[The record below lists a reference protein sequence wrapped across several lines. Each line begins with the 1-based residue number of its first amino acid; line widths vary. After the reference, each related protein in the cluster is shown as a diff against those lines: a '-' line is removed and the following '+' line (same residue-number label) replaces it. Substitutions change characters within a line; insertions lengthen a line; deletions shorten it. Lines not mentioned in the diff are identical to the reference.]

1 MKRMCLV
8 LCLLISTGS
17 AGWAADAQPAPT
29 PKAPSS
35 AAYPSTD
42 LFPDLSPGRVAA
54 GAGLA
59 IMAALPFDRNV
70 QRHFAPDKDTT
81 STKNFRKLG
90 DAGQVA
96 GPVIGTAFLLQGI
109 AFENP
114 RSKETG
120 ILTYESFIVAGI
132 FEGALKFVVGRK
144 RPSTTTEPFKF
155 SPLSGNASF
164 PSGHTTE
171 AFAGATV
178 FAEQYPHWYVAV
190 PAYAAASAVGLSRLR
205 ANQHWLSD
213 VVAGAFLGS
222 GTSHFLRL
230 HRKKKADETAW
241 HLEPDLNGIRLVR
254 KF

>member
-1 MKRMCLV
+1 MKRKVVAVFMALSLV
-8 LCLLISTGS
+8 MPTLASAESNST
-17 AGWAADAQPAPT
+17 A
-29 PKAPSS
+29 KPSR
-35 AAYPSTD
+35 YPDTE
-42 LFPDLSPGRVAA
+42 LFPALTPGRVAA

-59 IMAALPFDRNV
+59 IMLAMPFDRKV
-70 QRHFAPDKDTT
+70 QRHFFPSKD
-81 STKNFRKLG
+81 SQSAKDLRKFG

-114 RSKETG
+114 RSRETG

-132 FEGALKFVVGRK
+132 IEGAIKYTVGRK
-144 RPSTTTEPFKF
+144 RPSTTPEPFKF
-155 SPLSGNASF
+155 SSLSRNQSF

-178 FAEQYPHWYVAV
+178 FAEQYPHWYVV
-190 PAYAAASAVGLSRLR
+190 IPAYAAAGAVGFSRLR

-213 VVAGAFLGS
+213 VIGGAFLGA
-222 GTSHFLRL
+222 GTAHFVRL
-230 HRKKKADETAW
+230 HRKRQNQETTW
-241 HLEPDLNGIRLVR
+241 EIVPDWNGIRLVK